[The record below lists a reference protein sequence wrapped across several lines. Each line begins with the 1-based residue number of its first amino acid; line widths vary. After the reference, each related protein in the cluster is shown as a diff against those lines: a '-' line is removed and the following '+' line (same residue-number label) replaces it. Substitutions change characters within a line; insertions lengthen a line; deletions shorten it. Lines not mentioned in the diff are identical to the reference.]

1 MKNYTSYCF
10 DLDGTVYRGS
20 TVIPEARE
28 FIHFLRAQGIR
39 PFYVTNNAKM
49 TQQQIYEKLSGMGIE
64 LERDHIMTSAIATAK
79 YIAKYY
85 PNETAFIIGETG
97 LYEALEQEGIPIVED
112 HAQLV
117 VQGLDTTLN
126 YEKMELAGYQ
136 LQNGAKFI
144 ATNGDLKIPKE
155 RGFVPGNGSL
165 VRLLAEVSNVEPIS
179 IGKPEP
185 HMLAALQETFQLEKS
200 RMIMIGDNYETDI
213 LAGIHFGIDTCHV
226 NTGVSPTEQVRMQKL
241 KPTYYVPTLEEL
253 KNFFE

>member
-10 DLDGTVYRGS
+10 DLDGTIYRGS

-28 FIHFLRAQGIR
+28 LIRTLRKQGIQ
-39 PFYVTNNAKM
+39 PFFVTNNAKM
-49 TQQQIYEKLSGMGIE
+49 TQQQVYEKLRKMGIE
-64 LERDHIMTSAIATAK
+64 LEQDHIMTSAIATAK

-85 PNETAFIIGETG
+85 PNETAFIIGEEG
-97 LYEALEQEGIPIVED
+97 LREALQQEGIPIVED

-117 VQGLDTTLN
+117 VQGLDTTLT

-136 LQNGAKFI
+136 LQNGAKLI

-185 HMLAALQETFQLEKS
+185 HMLAALQETFQLKKEQ
-200 RMIMIGDNYETDI
+200 MLMIGDNYETDI

-226 NTGVSPTEQVRMQKL
+226 NTGVSSTEQVRMRKEQ
-241 KPTYYVPTLEEL
+241 PTYYVQSLTDLQVFL
-253 KNFFE
+253 